1 MKCWLEAVYGFN
13 LILLHHII
21 MMSYRYRA
29 FAVIKGKDH
38 VKITVEQEM
47 SKVVSNLFTRFQE
60 LCGTQ

>member
-1 MKCWLEAVYGFN
+1 
-13 LILLHHII
+13 